1 MGKKMWK
8 TVTFIPKK
16 RSVLINNLKKVSEK
30 EKIDKAYSTYLNPIK
45 FQKLYEM
52 SLNEF
57 ILASELLYKM
67 TEYNQILD

>member
-1 MGKKMWK
+1 MEDCYFHTEKKIS
-8 TVTFIPKK
+8 FNQQPA
-16 RSVLINNLKKVSEK
+16 KVFEK